1 MAHTA
6 SLRDNRAM
14 RIVIALVV
22 ALTLSAQLP
31 AFAQEEPPPEE
42 STEVPLEMVDEAP
55 VVEEVFPPEEAPVV
69 EAPPEAPVLVPVMDI
84 PLDRINALVDAL
96 EIELAIPEL
105 VLLSVEP
112 REWSDTSLGCP
123 TPGRAY
129 AQVIVPG
136 YALVLSTPDG
146 ARTFEFHTSD
156 VARSIVRC

>member
-1 MAHTA
+1 
-6 SLRDNRAM
+6 M
-14 RIVIALVV
+14 RIVITALVI

-31 AFAQEEPPPEE
+31 VFAQEEPPPEE

-69 EAPPEAPVLVPVMDI
+69 EAPPEVPVFVPPVMDI
-84 PLDRINALVDAL
+84 PMDRINALVDAL
-96 EIELAIPEL
+96 ELELAIPEL